1 MAVSKH
7 PRIQLLVDCH
17 RRRLAEAEALE
28 ARAGLVRI
36 AANEQLI
43 CDASRIIGKPVSVV
57 YRHGRSAEVDGV
69 LYEPEEP

>member
-1 MAVSKH
+1 M
-7 PRIQLLVDCH
+7 DCH
-17 RRRLAEAEALE
+17 RRRLADALELE
-28 ARAGLVRI
+28 ARAGALRI

-57 YRHGRSAEVDGV
+57 YRHEHTVEVDGV